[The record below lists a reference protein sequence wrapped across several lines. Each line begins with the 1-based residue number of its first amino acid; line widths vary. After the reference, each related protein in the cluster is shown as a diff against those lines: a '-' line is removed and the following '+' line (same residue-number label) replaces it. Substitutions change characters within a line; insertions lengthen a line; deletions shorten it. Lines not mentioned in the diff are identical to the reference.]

1 MTETSH
7 LSSVNKK
14 SVASYHLLF
23 QKLVYISG
31 KVARRRRT
39 TFLES
44 CMRSS
49 DGYGSCR
56 VSAGLRVAKLHL
68 FLSILTPS
76 GAKLHLANCTL
87 RVSKVDT
94 SDETL

>member
-1 MTETSH
+1 MSDPDRYKSRGTQDLTPNY
-7 LSSVNKK
+7 LNSSGG
-14 SVASYHLLF
+14 HP
-23 QKLVYISG
+23 SG
-31 KVARRRRT
+31 
-39 TFLES
+39 F
-44 CMRSS
+44 
-49 DGYGSCR
+49 
-56 VSAGLRVAKLHL
+56 AKLHL